1 MKPADLL
8 DESRILLGIG
18 SEVPKASVIHMLLAA
33 ALGDT
38 GALRDSVA
46 AELLK
51 REDKMST
58 GIGRGVA
65 IPHTRS
71 AKVKE
76 PVAALGVSPEGVDF
90 GAVDEEPVRIIFTFI
105 TPESQRQL
113 HLATLA
119 EAVKLLG
126 RKEIRDSIIGASNAR
141 QVIKAL
147 SVDGAG
153 H

>member
-18 SEVPKASVIHMLLAA
+18 GDLPKAAVIQRLLAA

-38 GALRDSVA
+38 GPLSDSVA
-46 AELLK
+46 ATLLK

-65 IPHTRS
+65 IPHARS
-71 AKVKE
+71 AKVKK
-76 PVAALGVSPEGVDF
+76 PVAALGVSREGVDF
-90 GAVDEEPVRIIFTFI
+90 GAVDEEPVNIIFTFI

-113 HLATLA
+113 HLDTLA
-119 EAVKLLG
+119 EVVKLLG
-126 RKEIRDSIIGASNAR
+126 RSEIRDSILAASSPR

-147 SVDGAG
+147 SGDGAG
-153 H
+153 C